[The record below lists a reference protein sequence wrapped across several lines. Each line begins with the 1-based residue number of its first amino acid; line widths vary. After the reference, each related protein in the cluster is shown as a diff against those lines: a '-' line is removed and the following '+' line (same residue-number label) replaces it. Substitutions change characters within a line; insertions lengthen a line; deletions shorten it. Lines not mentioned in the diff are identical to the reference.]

1 MSLCVCC
8 DVSGSALPCVRLCSC
23 VDVTS
28 FHSSQLLPPTEQEK
42 KRNRRRQKKGS
53 CGNRRRSARE
63 PSQAR
68 RDVDIN
74 KSGNDCCRL
83 GFLQLVQGSLS
94 SRAVVTVRIWK
105 ISNHLAPGSRRPSPP
120 GRRARQPSGTGDFL
134 GSLRDSN
141 RTFSWSKPA
150 GGAQCRG
157 WDLSSSTGPT
167 ALVVRWSMRG
177 RSSLRCIVSFRCTRG
192 VS

>member
-1 MSLCVCC
+1 MMFVCRRDFLSLLAVAPANRA
-8 DVSGSALPCVRLCSC
+8 GEEEE
-23 VDVTS
+23 
-28 FHSSQLLPPTEQEK
+28 SSSSK
-42 KRNRRRQKKGS
+42 KKAPVAANQNAS

-83 GFLQLVQGSLS
+83 GFLQLVLS

-134 GSLRDSN
+134 GSVRDSN

-167 ALVVRWSMRG
+167 ALELRG
-177 RSSLRCIVSFRCTRG
+177 S
-192 VS
+192 